1 MKKKSGIIENQ
12 TFLNEIVVELPKGK
26 LITLKQYSLQIS
38 GESSGL
44 LYKRDKNLHQDIV
57 GKKISY
63 LVTKDGL
70 IYNSK
75 ILKK

>member
-26 LITLKQYSLQIS
+26 LITLNQYSLQIS
-38 GESSGL
+38 GELSGL
-44 LYKRDKNLHQDIV
+44 LYKRDKNLPQDIV

>member
-44 LYKRDKNLHQDIV
+44 LYKRDKNLPQDIV